1 MFNHSVPENW
11 GICPTI
17 HGIPTY
23 SIFVALALF
32 AAIGLYFYNS
42 RDSESLRSDEA
53 IKVVIAAFIGGIL
66 GAKLPV
72 VLLNLTQGWNGIET
86 ILAGRTIVG
95 GMIGGLLS
103 VILVKRHFKIRKRYG
118 NVLAPSVALAMA
130 IGRIGCFLS
139 GCCYGI
145 PTNTTWGCDFGDS
158 VLRYPTQL
166 FEMTFC
172 FVAFAILQ
180 LTFRKMRPGR
190 ALSLYFLGYFI
201 FRFCIEFIRVNPM
214 YMALTVYQWIS
225 IAGIIFL
232 VIKMKFNKK
241 IVKQGENNE

>member
-1 MFNHSVPENW
+1 MFNHTVPENW
-11 GICPTI
+11 GIYPTI
-17 HGIPTY
+17 YGIPTY
-23 SIFVALALF
+23 SIFIALSL
-32 AAIGLYFYNS
+32 AAAVIMYVYNS
-42 RDSESLRSDEA
+42 RNSESLRSDEA
-53 IKVVIAAFIGGIL
+53 IKIVIAAFVGGII

-103 VILVKRHFKIRKRYG
+103 VILVKRHFKIKKRYG

-145 PTNTTWGCDFGDS
+145 PTNTALGCDFGDGL
-158 VLRYPTQL
+158 LRYPTQL

-172 FVAFAILQ
+172 LISFVILQ
-180 LTFRKMRPGR
+180 LTFRKMKPGQ
-190 ALSLYFLGYFI
+190 ALTLYFLGYFI
-201 FRFCIEFIRVNPM
+201 FRVCIEFIRVNPM
-214 YMALTVYQWIS
+214 YMNLTVYQWIS
-225 IAGIIFL
+225 LAGIIFL
-232 VIKMKFNKK
+232 LIKMKW
-241 IVKQGENNE
+241 VK